1 MIKIDRLAR
10 TDLNLLLSL
19 YILLEERNVTRA
31 SERLHITQPAA
42 SRTLTRLREL
52 FDDALLT
59 RSGNDMLL
67 TPKAQQLKLQLPQV
81 LGSLEALVSPLVFDP
96 GTLEQ
101 TFTVAIPEVFG
112 QAIIAPLFN
121 ALRREAP
128 GVTLVFRDPDEHAM
142 RDLVSGELDFL
153 FTRKSPETLPASILR
168 QPLQEVNGMILA
180 SEDHPLAKRRKI
192 SVQQLM
198 EQDWIDC
205 YPQNRHARPSPL
217 DDALSEENLQRRVVF
232 RCTHM
237 LSALQAVSG
246 SNCLLLLANAAENLA
261 SLPFGLTE
269 LPVPAEIQRHRVE
282 LELLQH
288 RSTQSSEPHNWL
300 KNRLLEHLN

>member
-10 TDLNLLLSL
+10 TDLNLLVSL
-19 YILLEERNVTRA
+19 YVLLEERNVTRA

-112 QAIIAPLFN
+112 QAN
-121 ALRREAP
+121 
-128 GVTLVFRDPDEHAM
+128 
-142 RDLVSGELDFL
+142 
-153 FTRKSPETLPASILR
+153 
-168 QPLQEVNGMILA
+168 
-180 SEDHPLAKRRKI
+180 
-192 SVQQLM
+192 
-198 EQDWIDC
+198 W
-205 YPQNRHARPSPL
+205 
-217 DDALSEENLQRRVVF
+217 
-232 RCTHM
+232 
-237 LSALQAVSG
+237 
-246 SNCLLLLANAAENLA
+246 
-261 SLPFGLTE
+261 
-269 LPVPAEIQRHRVE
+269 RHR
-282 LELLQH
+282 
-288 RSTQSSEPHNWL
+288 R
-300 KNRLLEHLN
+300 